1 MRDFQGPGRLRKLS
15 FHGRL
20 VYTIFIAFTLAG
32 FAITAWLTSD
42 MVGLDLA
49 GNAEYYAGIQPE
61 AAAEAPPDEEAL
73 GGPMLDLPDELGGP
87 PEPTPMS
94 DRKLLEVT
102 HFHLFT
108 MPVYLL
114 ILSHLFMLSRLRSR
128 TKTFWIVAGAAGTAA
143 HMAAPWVAVANPPGA
158 TAFYAVSG
166 LLLALTF
173 LVMCLVPLREM
184 WSNGPSKTAS

>member
-1 MRDFQGPGRLRKLS
+1 MRDFQGAGRLRKLS

-61 AAAEAPPDEEAL
+61 PEPDTSLEEPAL

-114 ILSHLFMLSRLRSR
+114 ILSHLFMLSQLSSR
-128 TKTFWIVAGAAGTAA
+128 KKTFWIVAGAIGTAS
-143 HMAAPWVAVANPPGA
+143 HMAAPWIAAANAPGS
-158 TAFYAVSG
+158 TAYYAASG
-166 LLLALTF
+166 LLLTLAF
-173 LVMCLVPLREM
+173 LVMCLVPLKEM
-184 WSNGPSKTAS
+184 WSKPPPKSAV